1 MGGFK
6 CVKQIKYYTVR
17 DSIMITTSLCGGYFL
32 QSLLEWS
39 GPDQHVGIAC
49 CTSLVPRLSPCPLIC
64 FYFLLEREKRL
75 ERGKYCTWWGMVNVY
90 TVMHMEC

>member
-49 CTSLVPRLSPCPLIC
+49 CTRLVPRSGPDQHVGIASVLVL
-64 FYFLLEREKRL
+64 FLGL
-75 ERGKYCTWWGMVNVY
+75 GQINMWG
-90 TVMHMEC
+90 

>member
-39 GPDQHVGIAC
+39 GPDQHVGIA
-49 CTSLVPRLSPCPLIC
+49 SVLVLFPGSPLAPRSVFI
-64 FYFLLEREKRL
+64 FLLE
-75 ERGKYCTWWGMVNVY
+75 
-90 TVMHMEC
+90 